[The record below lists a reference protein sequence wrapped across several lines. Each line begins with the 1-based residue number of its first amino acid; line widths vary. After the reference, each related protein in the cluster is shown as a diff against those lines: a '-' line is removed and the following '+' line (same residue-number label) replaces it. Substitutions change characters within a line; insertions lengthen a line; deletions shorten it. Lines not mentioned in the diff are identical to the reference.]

1 MPSTTFTLSS
11 ALCLILAVGPASVFS
26 APQLPGLPILGGD
39 HDAETGHSEHDAGA
53 GYTVGI
59 PDGPSVKFGAGVHS
73 EHNGPCGPGA
83 SSVHNAGA
91 GYEVGQPDGPS
102 VKFGAGVHSEHD
114 AYPCP
119 EIVEAVPPPGY
130 RCDSSYC
137 SDPPPAVEAPP
148 ATETYM
154 PSFIPPTYTTPIN
167 IPTIT
172 TPAAYVIPT
181 PVSATSTPLIHYPV
195 PSSTP
200 PSQPMFNSA
209 SALVPSS
216 AFAIALSIMLGAFA

>member
-1 MPSTTFTLSS
+1 MPSTAFTLSS

-26 APQLPGLPILGGD
+26 APQLPGLPLLGGD
-39 HDAETGHSEHDAGA
+39 HDPETGHSEHDAGA

-83 SSVHNAGA
+83 GSVHNAGA

-119 EIVEAVPPPGY
+119 EIVEVPPPATVVI
-130 RCDSSYC
+130 
-137 SDPPPAVEAPP
+137 PPAVQTIPAVEAPP

-181 PVSATSTPLIHYPV
+181 PISVTSTPLINYPV

-216 AFAIALSIMLGAFA
+216 AFAIALSIMLGVFA